1 MYSLTQ
7 AGNITA
13 LAGVIGLIFN
23 LFKIDIDQSELVEVL
38 SAIVSVAGIVI
49 SWVGRYRQGDVTL
62 GGFKK

>member
-38 SAIVSVAGIVI
+38 SAIVSVTGIII
-49 SWVGRYRQGDVTL
+49 SWVGRYRQGDISL

>member
-13 LAGVIGLIFN
+13 LAGVLALILKAFN
-23 LFKIDIDQSELVEVL
+23 VDIAESEIVTLLSGIVAVL
-38 SAIVSVAGIVI
+38 GIVI
-49 SWVGRYRQGDVTL
+49 SWVGRYRKGDLTL